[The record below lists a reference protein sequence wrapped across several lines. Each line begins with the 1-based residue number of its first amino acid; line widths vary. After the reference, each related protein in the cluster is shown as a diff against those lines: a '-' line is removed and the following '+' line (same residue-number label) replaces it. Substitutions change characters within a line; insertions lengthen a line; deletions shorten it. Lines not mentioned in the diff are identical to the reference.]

1 MKLLRRVFVWCLFG
15 GGFVRLGSINDGKF
29 SLQKSA
35 EIFISCTHAWDS
47 GGHTHIACNL
57 AIFFGKLVTC
67 THYGATYWDNLYS

>member
-15 GGFVRLGSINDGKF
+15 GGFVCLGSINDGKF

-35 EIFISCTHAWDS
+35 EIFILRTHAWDS

-57 AIFFGKLVTC
+57 AIFFDELVTC
-67 THYGATYWDNLYS
+67 THYGATYWDTLYR